1 MVKFK
6 VMKGFPFYRVIGNF
20 AKELVRGLLEES
32 GYRVYPYGYESFLSD
47 IKYELHRK
55 KLARTDSVK
64 RLRSHPDLVVYDDRI
79 NEVTFVEVKFRNISS
94 LESIGLN
101 AKSILWYQKYWNDSV
116 LVVVVPIGEVFYA
129 QDVNKLPTADVSES
143 DTFVNFDL
151 STHFIPIEKR
161 FLINPEALQNY
172 YIELA
177 KQIPTIQLK
186 GKENELIFFE

>member
-1 MVKFK
+1 LRSRTIE
-6 VMKGFPFYRVIGNF
+6 YTH
-20 AKELVRGLLEES
+20 
-32 GYRVYPYGYESFLSD
+32 GYESFLSD
-47 IKYELHRK
+47 VKYELHRK

-64 RLRSHPDLVVYDDRI
+64 RLRSHPDLVVYDDRS

-94 LESIGLN
+94 LDSIGLN
-101 AKSILWYQKYWNDSV
+101 PKSILWYQKYWNDSV

-151 STHFIPIEKR
+151 NTHFIPIEKR
-161 FLINPEALQNY
+161 FLINYDALQDY
-172 YIELA
+172 YTQLA

-186 GKENELIFFE
+186 GKENEILLFE

>member
-1 MVKFK
+1 MIKFK

-47 IKYELHRK
+47 VKCELHRK
-55 KLARTDSVK
+55 KLVKTDSAK
-64 RLRSHPDLVVYDDRI
+64 RLRSHPDLLVYNGRI

-116 LVVVVPIGEVFYA
+116 LVVVVPMGEFFYA
-129 QDVNKLPTADVSES
+129 QDVNKLPTIDVSES

-151 STHFIPIEKR
+151 STHFIPIAKR
-161 FLINPEALQNY
+161 FLISSDALQNY
-172 YIELA
+172 YSELA

-186 GKENELIFFE
+186 GKENEFIFF

>member
-1 MVKFK
+1 
-6 VMKGFPFYRVIGNF
+6 MKGFPFYRVIGNF

-64 RLRSHPDLVVYDDRI
+64 RLRSHPDLVVYDHRI

-94 LESIGLN
+94 LEPIGLN

-151 STHFIPIEKR
+151 STHFIPINKR
-161 FLINPEALQNY
+161 FLINREALQNY

-177 KQIPTIQLK
+177 KQISTIQLK
-186 GKENELIFFE
+186 GKENEFIFFE